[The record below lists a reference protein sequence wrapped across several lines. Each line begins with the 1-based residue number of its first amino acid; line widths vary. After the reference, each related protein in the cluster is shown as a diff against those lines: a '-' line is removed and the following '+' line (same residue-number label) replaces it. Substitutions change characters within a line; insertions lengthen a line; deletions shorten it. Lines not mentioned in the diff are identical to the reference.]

1 MCIKQTVFLK
11 ERNNTRMNSKNV
23 NVYSQP
29 GFTLNPSKTALII
42 VDMQNEFLREGGAV
56 YIPNTKKS
64 IENHQ
69 ELIRTCRGR
78 NIPVFYI
85 KYITP
90 PVPTIWREFA
100 NAFAEP
106 PLKGCWKGFKRYFS
120 DVDKELDV
128 TDIIDE
134 IYPESEDC
142 IVEKNWFDSFW
153 ASPLES
159 YLRALNIEYVIIT
172 GVVTEVCVEA
182 TAKGAYFRN
191 FYTVVVSDA
200 VSSAVPEYH
209 NMVLELLG
217 KRWARVISTTEVIE
231 EIGSR

>member
-1 MCIKQTVFLK
+1 MKSSSFT
-11 ERNNTRMNSKNV
+11 
-23 NVYSQP
+23 VYSQP
-29 GFTLNPSKTALII
+29 SFPLNPSRTALII

-56 YIPNTKKS
+56 YIPDTEKC

-69 ELIRTCRGR
+69 KLIRECREKK
-78 NIPVFYI
+78 IPIFYI

-100 NAFAEP
+100 STFTEP

-120 DVDKELDV
+120 DVGKKLDV
-128 TDIIDE
+128 TDIIHE
-134 IYPESEDC
+134 IYPESEDYV
-142 IVEKNWFDSFW
+142 VEKNWFDSFW

-159 YLRALNIEYVIIT
+159 YLRALKIKHVIIT

-191 FYTVVVSDA
+191 FYAVVVSDA
-200 VSSAVPEYH
+200 VSSATPKYH

-217 KRWARVISTTEVIE
+217 KRWARVVNTEEVIS
-231 EIGSR
+231 EIREH